1 MKINNLFFLFSIN
14 AFLFVVITIHFSCKN
29 ISNKNKTLISNDSI
43 DNISSLPPGNYSA
56 GSVEV
61 KTYVINNPEGK
72 LKGWGFDIYI
82 NNKKRIHQPNI
93 PAVSGNK
100 SFKSEE
106 DAKKT
111 GMFMANKMLKGESF
125 PTILIKELDSLG
137 VL

>member
-1 MKINNLFFLFSIN
+1 MKINNLFFLFTIN
-14 AFLFVVITIHFSCKN
+14 ALFFVLITIHFSCKN
-29 ISNKNKTLISNDSI
+29 TSNKNKALISNDSI
-43 DNISSLPPGNYSA
+43 NNISPLQSESYSA

-61 KTYVINNPEGK
+61 KTYVVNYPEGEF
-72 LKGWGFDIYI
+72 KGWGFDIYI

-100 SFKSEE
+100 PFKTEE
-106 DAKKT
+106 DAKIT
-111 GMFMANKMLKGESF
+111 GRFMANKMLKGESF